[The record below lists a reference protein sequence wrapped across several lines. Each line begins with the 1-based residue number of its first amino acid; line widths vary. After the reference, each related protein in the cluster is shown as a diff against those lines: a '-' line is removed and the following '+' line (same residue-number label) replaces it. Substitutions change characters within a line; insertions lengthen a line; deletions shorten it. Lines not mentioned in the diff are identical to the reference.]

1 MEYQKIANLL
11 ENTLDNPSKFRSR
24 NQVEINDDSRGTY
37 TNADI
42 KFKSSMLKSNLCDY
56 ADAYIFVKGT
66 ITITGT
72 GDDAATGQADER
84 DRGVTFKNYAPFT
97 KCTSRINGTDIDNAR
112 DIDNAMPMYNL
123 IEYSDNYSK
132 TSGSLWQYQK
142 DDPNVN
148 LAHSESFKYKV
159 KRTRKTSADGNTKDV
174 EILVPLKYLSNFWR
188 SLEMPIMNCEVKLI
202 LTWSKNC
209 AITNS
214 IGEGYF
220 AITDTKLYV
229 PIVTLS
235 TQDNL
240 KLLWQ

>member
-1 MEYQKIANLL
+1 
-11 ENTLDNPSKFRSR
+11 
-24 NQVEINDDSRGTY
+24 
-37 TNADI
+37 
-42 KFKSSMLKSNLCDY
+42 MLKSNLCDY

-66 ITITGT
+66 ITITGA
-72 GDDAATGQADER
+72 GNDAVTGQADER

-97 KCTSRINGTDIDNAR
+97 KCTSRINGTDIDNCR
-112 DIDNAMPMYNL
+112 DIDIAMPMYNL

-132 TSGSLWQYQK
+132 TSGSLWQYYK

-148 LAHSESFKYKV
+148 LANSESFKYKV
-159 KRTRKTSADGNTKDV
+159 KRTRKTSVDGNTKDV

-202 LTWSKNC
+202 LTWSKNWV
-209 AITNS
+209 ITNS
-214 IGEGYF
+214 IGEGNF

-240 KLLWQ
+240 KLLWQWKSGFKRKTNSNKYEWSVTTFAKNRYLNYLINPSFHRMIFQRWK

>member
-1 MEYQKIANLL
+1 
-11 ENTLDNPSKFRSR
+11 
-24 NQVEINDDSRGTY
+24 
-37 TNADI
+37 
-42 KFKSSMLKSNLCDY
+42 MLKSNLCDY

-66 ITITGT
+66 ITITGA

-97 KCTSRINGTDIDNAR
+97 KCTSRINGTDIDNCR
-112 DIDNAMPMYNL
+112 DIDIAMPMYNL

-132 TSGSLWQYQK
+132 TSGSLWQYYK

-148 LAHSESFKYKV
+148 LANSESFKYKV
-159 KRTRKTSADGNTKDV
+159 KRTRKTSVDGNTKDV

-202 LTWSKNC
+202 LTWSKNWV
-209 AITNS
+209 ITNF
-214 IGEGYF
+214 IGEGNF

-240 KLLWQ
+240 KLLWQWKSGFKRKTNSNKYEWSVKTFAKNRYLNYLINPGFHRIIFQRWK